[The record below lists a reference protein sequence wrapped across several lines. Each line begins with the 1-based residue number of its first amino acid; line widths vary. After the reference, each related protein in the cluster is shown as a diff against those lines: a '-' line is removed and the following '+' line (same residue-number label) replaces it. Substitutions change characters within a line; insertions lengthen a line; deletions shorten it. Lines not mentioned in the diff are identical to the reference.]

1 MKLSKVAFAV
11 AGLMAIA
18 GAAHAGQID
27 SSSSTL
33 AIEVIKDDSQV
44 IAAPTKAYSFAGD
57 INATAD
63 EQRLQLQYTL
73 EKGQWP
79 TGAGTMF
86 ALPDTLV
93 DVSAANVLSVD
104 YNDATAV
111 PKAAFPAG
119 TEVHAFVSADKKTL
133 AFNITIPANAANLLK
148 TPIFTVNK
156 LKTTAGN
163 TGITG
168 LSSVAGLTACVAPDS
183 SADISFKHFTTHNG
197 AATLQASASSD
208 SEHLRVGSTNT
219 GRLLN
224 FTQNLKFNFT
234 AAPTA
239 ALTEVTKLNKE
250 LKGTNWTGVKQLVAT
265 GTDVVPPAFVSPMTG
280 FLLGHLSLQTRANGL
295 DLNYAATYGKGS
307 GTAPEPFDA
316 GDFLVGATV
325 TNDPT
330 DSAVGKIEV
339 SAATVVVTLPTAWP
353 TGANL
358 MLTDGTA
365 AATLGTTTWSTDR
378 KTATITLSTA
388 ADIATVANR
397 GYLWASFNGTNE
409 IPQTNG
415 ITATATLVKSAKAA
429 TGADL
434 SEQNNSCTG
443 PMTGIGGG
451 IKIDVRNYATYAT
464 YGANGPKSFV
474 RMINNSESQPADLYG
489 QIIYGNGQ
497 YGPWGQ
503 LGTLAPRAAL
513 NMTSIEIEALLTNAA
528 AAANPFGTGT
538 VYASDTSAQVQANKG
553 GAGNGD
559 RLRIVS
565 NTGSTLRVQSFILY
579 PNGNV
584 LDTSSAQ
591 GVDFE
596 NTTNNRTPSTAVDG
610 QPISQ
615 DAINGLGR

>member
-44 IAAPTKAYSFAGD
+44 IAAPTKAYSFSGD

-73 EKGQWP
+73 DKGQWP
-79 TGAGTMF
+79 TGTGTMF
-86 ALPDTLV
+86 ALADTLV

-104 YNDATAV
+104 FNDATAV

-119 TEVHAFVSADKKTL
+119 TVVQAFVSADKKTL
-133 AFNITIPANAANLLK
+133 AFNITIPADPANLLK

-156 LKTTAGN
+156 LKTAGVGN

-168 LSSVAGLTACVAPDS
+168 LASVAGATACVAPDS
-183 SADISFKHFTTHNG
+183 NADISFKHFTTHNG
-197 AATLQASASSD
+197 AAVLQASASSD

-224 FTQNLKFNFT
+224 FTQNLRFNFT
-234 AAPTA
+234 AAPVA

-250 LKGTNWTGVKQLVAT
+250 LKGTNWTGVKQLAT
-265 GTDVVPPAFVSPMTG
+265 PAVDVVPPVFTSPVTG

-307 GTAPEPFDA
+307 AAAPAPFAA
-316 GDFLVGATV
+316 GDFLVATNV
-325 TNDPT
+325 SNDPT
-330 DSAVGKIEV
+330 VSAVGKIEV
-339 SAATVVVTLPTAWP
+339 ANATVVVTLPTAWP
-353 TGANL
+353 AGANL
-358 MLTDGTA
+358 MLTDGVA
-365 AATLGTTTWSTDR
+365 AAPLGTTVWSTDR
-378 KTATITLSTA
+378 KTATITLASA
-388 ADIATVANR
+388 ADIATVSNR

-429 TGADL
+429 TGVDL
-434 SEQNNSCTG
+434 SEQNNACTG

-451 IKIDVRNYATYAT
+451 IKIDVRNYASWSTF
-464 YGANGPKSFV
+464 GANGPQSLIRV
-474 RMINNSESQPADLYG
+474 INNSESQAADLYG
-489 QIIYGNGQ
+489 QIIYANGQ

-503 LGTLAPRAAL
+503 LGTLAPRAVSNL
-513 NMTSIEIEALLTNAA
+513 SNQQVEALLTNAA
-528 AAANPFGTGT
+528 AATNPFGTGT
-538 VYASDTSAQVQANKG
+538 VYTSNTNAAVQANGEG
-553 GAGNGD
+553 GGD

-565 NTGSTLRVQSFILY
+565 NTGSTLRVQSFIVY
-579 PNGNV
+579 PSGIV
-584 LDTSSAQ
+584 LDTSNAQ

-596 NTTNNRTPSTAVDG
+596 NQANNRTPANAIDA
-610 QPISQ
+610 QPNSQ
-615 DAINGLGR
+615 DAINGLAR